1 MSTSV
6 KSAATF
12 LRRFS
17 PLAPMDQT
25 SNVPNATKPSRKKYS
40 LHLHRLA
47 MMRLLLPV
55 ADHRVAQEDSPEA

>member
-1 MSTSV
+1 
-6 KSAATF
+6 
-12 LRRFS
+12 
-17 PLAPMDQT
+17 MDQT

-40 LHLHRLA
+40 LHLHQLA